1 MRRIHCYIFS
11 LVTIVTLLSGV
22 VSAQTQPLDSARYP
36 YGQYTA
42 EGRLLT
48 VKLVPGDKTAKLFF
62 VGKKVADLNFQKDH
76 KLLSVTAI
84 GSNKKEILKFTGTG
98 DSYEVSELPKWKAPY
113 ELTLKS
119 ELNGQFE
126 ELKVKIK
133 SKP

>member
-1 MRRIHCYIFS
+1 MRSIQFLIFS
-11 LVTIVTLLSGV
+11 LVAIVTFLSGV
-22 VSAQTQPLDSARYP
+22 VGAQTQSLDNARYP

-76 KLLSVTAI
+76 KLLSVIARN
-84 GSNKKEILKFTGTG
+84 SNKKEILKFTGTG
-98 DSYEVSELPKWKAPY
+98 DSYEVSELPKWKTPY

-126 ELKVKIK
+126 ELKVKVK